1 MWPLCPGWRSDPVFE
16 MTKDHH
22 IGILS
27 AAGGRVSRI
36 AVRASLTLATVFL
49 VGCSG
54 SGCERGRADGGRVDD
69 VPACQ
74 SWAPTPSP
82 DRDGVFRFGPR
93 GAVTALGPR
102 GAVTTYGRGRIEA
115 ADPCVT
121 NVVVAADRVDVRAD
135 DLGGGVLRVQA
146 GPVYVEVSRTPPDLG
161 AEFSVTRDG
170 PRVLVAVTK
179 GHVVVT
185 SSGDDREIRLAA
197 GERWSRGGDG

>member
-1 MWPLCPGWRSDPVFE
+1 MSNRP
-16 MTKDHH
+16 
-22 IGILS
+22 
-27 AAGGRVSRI
+27 
-36 AVRASLTLATVFL
+36 ASLTLAMVFL

-54 SGCERGRADGGRVDD
+54 SGCEGGRVAD

-82 DRDGVFRFGPR
+82 ERDGVLRFGPR
-93 GAVTALGPR
+93 GAVTTLGPR
-102 GAVTTYGRGRIEA
+102 GAVTSYGRGRVEA

-121 NVVVAADRVDVRAD
+121 NVVVADDAVHVRTD

-146 GPVYVEVSRTPPDLG
+146 GPVHVEASQTPPKEG
-161 AEFSVTRDG
+161 TEFSVTRDG

-185 SSGDDREIRLAA
+185 NSGDEREIRLAA